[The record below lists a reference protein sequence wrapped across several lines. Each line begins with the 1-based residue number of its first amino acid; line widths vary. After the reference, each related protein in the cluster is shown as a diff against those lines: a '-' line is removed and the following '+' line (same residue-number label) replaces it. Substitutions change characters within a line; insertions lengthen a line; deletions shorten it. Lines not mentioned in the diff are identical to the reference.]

1 MTTNEAFIKQK
12 KANFCKWLNTL
23 ADEKYPK
30 DITIKQK
37 IVQLQE
43 MPELEFTALCVNEMS
58 AYSNNI
64 DALID
69 KIIDGTSVK
78 RADLSAEDLTKF
90 QRYMQLFIKYAQS

>member
-12 KANFCKWLNTL
+12 KANFCKWLNEL
-23 ADEKYPK
+23 ADAKYPK

-43 MPELEFTALCVNEMS
+43 MPELEFTALCIHEMS
-58 AYSNNI
+58 AFSNNI

-69 KIIDGTSVK
+69 KIVQDTSVK
-78 RADLSAEDLTKF
+78 RADLSAPDLEKF